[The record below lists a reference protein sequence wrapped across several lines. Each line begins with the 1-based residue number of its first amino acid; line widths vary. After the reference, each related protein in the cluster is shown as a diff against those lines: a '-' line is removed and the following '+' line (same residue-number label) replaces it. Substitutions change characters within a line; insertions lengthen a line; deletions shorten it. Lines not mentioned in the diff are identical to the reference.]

1 MGTDDV
7 RRDIERDVAALHE
20 RWAGPLYVFALRLVG
35 DRESAEEVVQDT
47 LLRVWRSADRFDP
60 DRGSVETWVFTI
72 ARNCATDRLRRRSVR
87 PRTVARLDEVSVA
100 PDRSQVDRV
109 LEAWVLGEA
118 LQSLS
123 PEHREA
129 IVEVHYRGRTVR
141 ETASLLDLPV
151 GTVKSRVYY
160 GLRALRLH
168 LEERG
173 VVA

>member
-1 MGTDDV
+1 VSGDDV
-7 RRDIERDVAALHE
+7 QRIQQDVTQLHD
-20 RWAGPLYVFALRLVG
+20 RWAGPLYVFALRIVG
-35 DRESAEEVVQDT
+35 DREAAEEVVQDT
-47 LLRVWRSADRFDP
+47 LVKIWRSAERFDP
-60 DRGSVETWVFTI
+60 QQGSFETWVFTI
-72 ARNCATDRLRRRSVR
+72 ARNCATDRLRRRAVR
-87 PRTVARLDEVSVA
+87 PRVTAELEQAPTV
-100 PDRSQVDRV
+100 PSQAEVDRV
-109 LEAWVLGEA
+109 LESWVLGEA

-123 PEHREA
+123 TEHREA

-141 ETASLLDLPV
+141 ETAVLLDVPE

>member
-1 MGTDDV
+1 MNGDEV
-7 RRDIERDVAALHE
+7 QRIRRDVADLHD

-47 LLRVWRSADRFDP
+47 LVKVWRSADRFDP
-60 DRGSVETWVFTI
+60 AQGSIETWVFTI
-72 ARNCATDRLRRRSVR
+72 ARNCATDRLRRRAVR
-87 PRTVARLDEVSVA
+87 PRTGAPIDEA
-100 PDRSQVDRV
+100 PPVPTPAEVDRV

-118 LQSLS
+118 LQELS

-129 IVEVHYRGRTVR
+129 IVEVHYRGRSVR
-141 ETASLLDLPV
+141 ETAALLDLPP

-160 GLRALRLH
+160 GLRRLRLH